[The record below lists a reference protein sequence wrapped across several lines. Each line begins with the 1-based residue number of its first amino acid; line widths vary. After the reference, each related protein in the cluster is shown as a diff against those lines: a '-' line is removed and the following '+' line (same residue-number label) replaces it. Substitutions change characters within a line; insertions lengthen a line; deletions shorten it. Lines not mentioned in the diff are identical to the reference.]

1 MSAGYNLK
9 SGNYKNGKVSDEELW
24 EAVAFVFTSASRN
37 ESSYK
42 FGFLK
47 AIIDC
52 LPYIDS
58 DYKLS
63 FDTLFKDFANTYWS
77 LVLKYELKQKRKDSS
92 VDTLLERIFRSVT
105 DEYAIDKYVSFADL
119 DEEIVSSVTHQTKQS
134 CKRYVVG
141 ALYDDTKALIYGF
154 SKKEEWIQIKP
165 EAYTFLNKHKK
176 LIEKLNYFEW
186 ARFLEKI
193 NNDLPNENTETR
205 LIKYREIF
213 ADEFEGD
220 GIKTSTDTSRRETAL
235 FNDVFPEK
243 IIVFP
248 SIESAGVTS
257 IELLFKAEEIEDEIV
272 ADSADGQSRVKEYYS
287 LQDSGEESK
296 RRSLLKDNTEELIR
310 RLERQNR

>member
-92 VDTLLERIFRSVT
+92 VDI
-105 DEYAIDKYVSFADL
+105 SFADL

-296 RRSLLKDNTEELIR
+296 RRSLLKDNPEELIR